1 MLSESVNQRLQQ
13 AHRLRFPSKDAGFV
27 VIPMLQH
34 YYACLWCPRGKV
46 PPSPSSLRPMNVSC
60 WKLCTPVLMAFLMGI
75 TKCLTTRLQG
85 GRVHLARGHGPSG
98 WGRHDSR
105 SGRQLLTRQPQSGSR
120 EMNWTLC
127 SAHFLF
133 SAQSRTSAHGMVPP
147 TFRVGL
153 PS

>member
-1 MLSESVNQRLQQ
+1 MAGSPVKVSIQRCWVCCYPYSATL
-13 AHRLRFPSKDAGFV
+13 L
-27 VIPMLQH
+27 
-34 YYACLWCPRGKV
+34 CLPLVPGGKV
-46 PPSPSSLRPMNVSC
+46 TPSPSSLRPMNVS
-60 WKLCTPVLMAFLMGI
+60 WKLCTPVLMVILVGI
-75 TKCLTTRLQG
+75 TKCLTTQLQR
-85 GRVHLARGHGPSG
+85 GRVHLAQGHSPSG

-120 EMNWTLC
+120 EMDWTLC

-133 SAQSRTSAHGMVPP
+133 SAQSRTSVHGMVPP